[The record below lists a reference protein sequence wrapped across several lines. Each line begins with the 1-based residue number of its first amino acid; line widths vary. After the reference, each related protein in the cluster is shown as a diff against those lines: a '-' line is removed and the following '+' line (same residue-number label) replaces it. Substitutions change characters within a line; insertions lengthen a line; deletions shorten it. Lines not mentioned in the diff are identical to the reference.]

1 MGEKSAQNLLDAI
14 EESKVRDLHCLIC
27 ALGIQNVGTHAAEVL
42 AKHFGTLDNLMKA
55 PVEEL
60 EEIFEIGK
68 IMAKSIVDFFSNSH
82 TQDVINKLKAAGV
95 NLSATHQETNTVS
108 DIAGKSFVV
117 TGTLNGYTRKEIEDI
132 IKNLGGRVSST
143 VSGKT
148 DFLIAGE
155 SPGSKLKTAKNLGTT
170 ILDKK
175 EFEEL
180 INGL

>member
-1 MGEKSAQNLLDAI
+1 MN
-14 EESKVRDLHCLIC
+14 
-27 ALGIQNVGTHAAEVL
+27 
-42 AKHFGTLDNLMKA
+42 A

-95 NLSATHQETNTVS
+95 NLSATHKEANTVS

-132 IKNLGGRVSST
+132 IKTLA
-143 VSGKT
+143 
-148 DFLIAGE
+148 AGYHQ
-155 SPGSKLKTAKNLGTT
+155 P
-170 ILDKK
+170 
-175 EFEEL
+175 
-180 INGL
+180 